1 MAAVTGAVVAGAA
14 SAYGAYQQGQA
25 AKDAARSA
33 NRGIDQGIAEQRR
46 QFDLMRGDLMPYMDF
61 GKGGIDLWN
70 KLMAGDYSGFENSP
84 DYLYARDQT
93 QQGVERGAASRGS
106 LYSGGTNVD
115 LANALNGIA
124 SQNLGRYQSNLF
136 NQIGI
141 GQNAASGAA
150 SLGQQN
156 ANALSNLYM
165 QRGQNSADAAIN
177 SANAWSNGLAGIGSA
192 LGALGGARQSSYKAP
207 QTGWGAFTP
216 NQGSSGGIGYTG
228 GYQNWLSNLGNGWM
242 S

>member
-1 MAAVTGAVVAGAA
+1 MAAVTAGVVAGVA
-14 SAYGAYQQGQA
+14 SAYSGYQQSKA

-33 NRGIDQGIAEQRR
+33 NQGIDQGIAEQRR
-46 QFDLMRGDLMPYMDF
+46 QFDLSRGDLMPYMDF

-70 KLMAGDYSGFENSP
+70 KLMSGDYSGFENSP

-136 NQIGI
+136 NQIGL
-141 GQNAASGAA
+141 GQNAAAGAA

-156 ANALSNLYM
+156 ANSLSSLYA
-165 QRGQNSADAAIN
+165 QRGQNNADAAIN
-177 SANAWSNGLAGIGSA
+177 SSNAWSNALAGLGSA
-192 LGALGGARQSSYKAP
+192 AGAYAGSRQSSYKAP

-216 NQGSSGGIGYTG
+216 NQWANGN
-228 GYQNWLSNLGNGWM
+228 GYQSWLSNLGNGWM